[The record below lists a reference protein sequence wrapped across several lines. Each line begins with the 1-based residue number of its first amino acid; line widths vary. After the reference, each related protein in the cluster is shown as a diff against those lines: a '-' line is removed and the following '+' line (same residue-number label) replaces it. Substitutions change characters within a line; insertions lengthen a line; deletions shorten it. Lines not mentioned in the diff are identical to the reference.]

1 MTSSL
6 PIQPSPYSVRHSRA
20 EEAPVATSFSRT
32 LRAFA
37 ENEQSG
43 QPHAAMSV
51 AIMAIEKK
59 RLALRGSA
67 PPIGTS
73 RTKEKLSE
81 VPEPAQSTVVRSV
94 KKSIPRPAAI
104 GLLTRAWSWLQKNH
118 ALSVTKQLRVSDTV
132 SLGEKRFVAVVH
144 IEGQRFLI
152 GGRASSVSLLA
163 QLDTG
168 EMPVAIPKPQAL
180 AGDGSQ

>member
-118 ALSVTKQLRVSDTV
+118 ALSVTKQLRVSDTRGSSSGEARRV
-132 SLGEKRFVAVVH
+132 YHCLPNWTPGKCPSLFLSRRRSQGTDRNDFQSVH
-144 IEGQRFLI
+144 L
-152 GGRASSVSLLA
+152 
-163 QLDTG
+163 
-168 EMPVAIPKPQAL
+168 
-180 AGDGSQ
+180 